1 MAEGTYGVLSLLP
14 IAVVVLAAVITKR
27 VIEPLLLGTIAGAIL
42 LHGLG
47 FFPNWVQA
55 LMDTMSDPDVVW
67 TMVIPALFG
76 VLIAMF
82 GQSNSG
88 AAFRDLALK
97 YVKNKPNSLLAT
109 YIFGIIIFMDEYMN
123 ALLIGGTM
131 RNLTDKFKVPREVL
145 AYVTNSTGTPVA
157 VLIPFSSWA
166 VFLMG
171 LYASEGL
178 AGGNGFAAYVQS
190 IPFMVYPIVTLL
202 ILLLFIFNKIP
213 MTKYVKRATERAEKG
228 DLFPE
233 GILSDT
239 GGFEDDVETRARNQK
254 TPRLINFI
262 LPIIT
267 LIAGTLIFDMDLI
280 IGVLIS
286 IATCFVLYKLNKT
299 MDYSEL
305 FQTSIKGIQDMVEL
319 IVLIVAIFLLVRVN
333 EELGTIEYVIT
344 TVEPIITPLL
354 LPSITLLV
362 VAFLGFTTGN
372 YWGTMG
378 ITLPIILP
386 LAQMA
391 GVEIALVL
399 GAMVSGGVFGSHVCF
414 FGDAVT
420 LTSASTQVDN
430 ISQIKVSLPYA
441 LLGLFI
447 SFFIFL
453 GLSLIM

>member
-1 MAEGTYGVLSLLP
+1 MEETYGILSLLP
-14 IAVVVLAAVITKR
+14 IAVVVITAIITKK
-27 VIEPLLLGTIAGAIL
+27 VVEPLILGTLVAAIL
-42 LHGLG
+42 LDGLS
-47 FFPNWVQA
+47 FFPSWVDA
-55 LMDTMSDPDVVW
+55 LLATMSDPDVVW

-82 GQSNSG
+82 SQSNSG
-88 AAFRDLALK
+88 TAFRNLALK
-97 YVKNKPNSLLAT
+97 YVKNKQNSLLAT

-171 LYASEGL
+171 LYASSGIDE
-178 AGGNGFAAYVQS
+178 GNGFQTYVQS
-190 IPFMVYPIVTLL
+190 IPFMVYPFVTLI
-202 ILLLFIFNKIP
+202 ILLLFIFNKVP

-233 GILSDT
+233 GTNNDSNSFDEELEKEAANT
-239 GGFEDDVETRARNQK
+239 K
-254 TPRLINFI
+254 TPKLINFV
-262 LPIIT
+262 LPIIM

-280 IGVLIS
+280 IGVI
-286 IATCFVLYKLNKT
+286 IAIVTCFILYRLNNT
-299 MDYSEL
+299 MTYSEL
-305 FQTSIKGIQDMVEL
+305 YETSVKGIQDMVEL

-333 EELGTIEYVIT
+333 EQLGTIEYVIT
-344 TVEPIITPLL
+344 TVEPIITPAL
-354 LPSITLLV
+354 LPAITLLV
-362 VAFLGFTTGN
+362 VAFLGFSTGN

-378 ITLPIILP
+378 IVLPIILP
-386 LAQMA
+386 LAQMSD
-391 GVEIALVL
+391 VNISLVL

-420 LTSASTQVDN
+420 LTSASTQVSNMD
-430 ISQIKVSLPYA
+430 QIRVAIPYA
-441 LLGLFI
+441 LAGLVI

-453 GLSLIM
+453 GLGFMF